1 MRVRPRCL
9 NTVGVCGGVCCQR
22 HVCVYALGTTSVTPK
37 VRLVKA
43 AAGMVRVGEPVVG
56 EQLLGSFSLSLLLLS
71 LSPLVSFFT
80 AIFFPSSIH
89 CVQHVFD
96 LTAVFLTP
104 ALKAE

>member
-1 MRVRPRCL
+1 M
-9 NTVGVCGGVCCQR
+9 
-22 HVCVYALGTTSVTPK
+22 
-37 VRLVKA
+37 
-43 AAGMVRVGEPVVG
+43 GEPVVG
-56 EQLLGSFSLSLLLLS
+56 EQLLGSFSLNHSLLLFS